1 MSKIPHTD
9 SVQELARF
17 WDTHDVTEFE
27 DDLEEVREPVFER
40 AGLTV
45 VRVCLQSDQAAALH
59 RIAGTKG
66 IDDADLIREW
76 VDERLRAS

>member
-1 MSKIPHTD
+1 MSKIPRTD

-17 WDTHDVTEFE
+17 WDTHDLAKFE
-27 DDLEEVREPVFER
+27 DELEEVGEPVFER
-40 AGLTV
+40 TGLTV

-59 RIAGTKG
+59 RIADTKG

-76 VDERLRAS
+76 VDEKLRAS